1 MRTANI
7 QSFFVLAGKGQCGVL
22 LFQENPVD
30 PSMNEHYLWHGCK
43 PEGAEGITDA
53 NFDLKRDSV
62 RWPCPESDIQQ
73 LCHCLLES
81 MSLSPTPYPILIYI
95 YAVALVEPPM
105 FSWSRKQDHGFSSF

>member
-1 MRTANI
+1 MCLEHPHLNLQHFPGHNWLNCTVHGHNLESPDANS
-7 QSFFVLAGKGQCGVL
+7 QHPEFFFVLAGKGQCGVL

-62 RWPCPESDIQQ
+62 RSW
-73 LCHCLLES
+73 
-81 MSLSPTPYPILIYI
+81 
-95 YAVALVEPPM
+95 AVP
-105 FSWSRKQDHGFSSF
+105 

>member
-1 MRTANI
+1 MDTISRAQMRTANI

-62 RWPCPESDIQQ
+62 R
-73 LCHCLLES
+73 
-81 MSLSPTPYPILIYI
+81 SL
-95 YAVALVEPPM
+95 AVP
-105 FSWSRKQDHGFSSF
+105 

>member
-53 NFDLKRDSV
+53 NFDLKR
-62 RWPCPESDIQQ
+62 PCPESGIQQ
-73 LCHCLLES
+73 LCHVV
-81 MSLSPTPYPILIYI
+81 SLSIRVYESITNTLSHTYIYI